1 MHPCWMVN
9 DNIQS
14 LRGTDALFSFDRS
27 SMAEAMEPVEVN
39 LVFLPPS
46 LAGGMKERMYARKTS
61 V

>member
-1 MHPCWMVN
+1 MVN